1 MADYIETPL
10 WRDAHLHLRQEPY
23 TELLGPISARWCSDV
38 VVMPNTTP
46 PVIWPE
52 DVVKYE
58 KECRASLG
66 SCNPIMTL
74 YLTDFT
80 TPDMIRRAK
89 SVGCRAVKVYPA
101 EQTTNSHHGI
111 SRKLYENPEPLF
123 EVFKAIQDGE
133 DMLVLWHGEMPGEEI
148 MEQEA
153 KFCPAFERMA
163 YNFPRL
169 RMVLEH
175 VSSAEG
181 VNLVAALHAQ
191 GYPVAGTIT
200 LHHLWLKNGLT
211 DVMRPK
217 CKPDWVCMPIAKTR
231 KDHTALI
238 TAVAHPAFFLGTD
251 SAPHL
256 PEAKYCSD
264 VCAGCFT
271 APHPE
276 MLLTTLEEYNMMEC
290 LVPFVTERMGKFYGL
305 GKPVG
310 NLKFVKERWPVPAKV
325 NGYVPFLAGRE
336 LSWRLL

>member
-1 MADYIETPL
+1 MQNYIETPL

-23 TELLGPISARWCSDV
+23 LELLGPISARWCSDV

-46 PVIWPE
+46 AIMFPE
-52 DVVKYE
+52 DVVKYQ
-58 KECRASLG
+58 KDCRASLG

-74 YLTDFT
+74 YLTPHT
-80 TPDMIRRAK
+80 TVEHIQLAK
-89 SVGCRAVKVYPA
+89 AAGCQAVKIYPA
-101 EQTTNSHHGI
+101 EQTTNSHHGFA
-111 SRKLYENPEPLF
+111 RQLYDQPQPVFDL
-123 EVFKAIQDGE
+123 FKAIEKEG
-133 DMLVLWHGEMPGEEI
+133 MLALWHGELPGEEI

-153 KFCPAFERMA
+153 RFCEFFERMA
-163 YNFPRL
+163 RNFPRL

-181 VNLVAALHAQ
+181 VNLVKSLHES
-191 GYPVAGTIT
+191 GFPVAATIT
-200 LHHLWLKNGLT
+200 MHHLWLKNGLT

-231 KDHTALI
+231 RDHLALI

-276 MLLTTLEEYNMMEC
+276 MLLETLEEFNLMRY
-290 LVPFVTERMGKFYGL
+290 LVPFVTERMGRFYGL
-305 GKPVG
+305 GEPVG
-310 NLKFVKERWPVPAKV
+310 KLRFVKERWPVPNKV
-325 NGYVPFLAGRE
+325 NGYVPFLAGRN
-336 LSWRLL
+336 LSWRLI